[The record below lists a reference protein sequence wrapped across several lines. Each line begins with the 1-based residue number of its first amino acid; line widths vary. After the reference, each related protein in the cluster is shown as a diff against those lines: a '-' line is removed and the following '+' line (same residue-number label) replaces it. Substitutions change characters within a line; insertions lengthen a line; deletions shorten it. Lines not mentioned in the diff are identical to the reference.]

1 MEEKGVKSEEDGGS
15 GVMESEMLEEKGAD
29 IEEDEDK
36 DNDDDNDDDND
47 EDEDGDKD
55 EDKDYD
61 NDDDNDTYAT
71 QQPTRQ

>member
-15 GVMESEMLEEKGAD
+15 GVMESEMLEEKGIK

-36 DNDDDNDDDND
+36 DNDDDDDND
-47 EDEDGDKD
+47 EDEDED
-55 EDKDYD
+55 EDKDKD
-61 NDDDNDTYAT
+61 DDDDNDTYAT